1 MSKGC
6 YDWHREVAVCRNDAE
21 PQNRLGVKL
30 TSRIWFPW
38 NNLSPDVALPVLQ
51 GRPGSVLL
59 LASVKWIHFRYLFIF
74 AGSAN
79 RVSAFLSENLQSSL
93 RGNNKR
99 SQICAFSPT
108 YFMVQR
114 LRQMI
119 YECICEISTW
129 IPGQPALKQRLLS
142 ALSFVFGVLFISIVC
157 THMLEQ
163 SGVLHNLTQ
172 LLKGVLIIGL
182 TGNQEKKKKE
192 KKRNKQLEHWLCRSV
207 CCMHHCMWNSQQ
219 VVPQCLALLSPQ
231 FQEISV

>member
-21 PQNRLGVKL
+21 PPNRLGAKL

-38 NNLSPDVALPVLQ
+38 NNLFPDVALPVLQ

-59 LASVKWIHFRYLFIF
+59 LASVKWIHFRYLFI
-74 AGSAN
+74 
-79 RVSAFLSENLQSSL
+79 SAFLSENLQSSL
-93 RGNNKR
+93 RGNDKR

-114 LRQMI
+114 LRQMF
-119 YECICEISTW
+119 YECICEINTW
-129 IPGQPALKQRLLS
+129 IPGQPVLKQRLLS
-142 ALSFVFGVLFISIVC
+142 ALSFVFWVLFISIVC

-163 SGVLHNLTQ
+163 SDVLHNLTQ
-172 LLKGVLIIGL
+172 LLKGVLIIGQL
-182 TGNQEKKKKE
+182 SRSESEKKKK
-192 KKRNKQLEHWLCRSV
+192 KRNKRLEHWLCRSV